1 MKIHDLTLQNFKAFK
16 DKEQFLFE
24 GKNILAYGAN
34 GSGKSS
40 LFKAM
45 RYLFNSSVQDEA
57 DVRNYFDR
65 THPETVKNLFAAADA
80 QSYVKITT
88 RATIGAGNTT
98 SNEYTFSDKKR
109 PNVRAMQDALLLSE
123 FINYRLLFNFSQFG
137 DYEDANIYDAIKRE
151 FFPIWYD
158 TEGKAPQ
165 EYLSSDKM
173 VTYLPFSETKTLR
186 SLEAWHNQL
195 EDELKYLRGKR
206 YKADS
211 SGRVYNMHPQS
222 PPYRRMLAKF
232 DLFNAKLKS
241 LLSAITRT
249 SNMYLK
255 TFLRIPGIE
264 LRFEYRTQLGPDTDN
279 ARHWDLNRP
288 VIRLVLRV
296 QGETIE
302 RPHTFLNEAR
312 LTALA
317 FSIRMAAFSQRLQ
330 QDKGLKVLVL
340 DDILMSMDM
349 SNRFQFFQFILTD
362 PLLKDHQKIILT
374 HERDLYDQI
383 WAMIRSYSELSDKD
397 WKRFELY
404 ESTIDPKGQY
414 HNPTLI
420 IDSKND
426 REKADAYFRLKDYPT
441 SSIYYRKA
449 IEGKLKHLLEGTS
462 YALEERAGVARNA
475 TTLEPLRKAA
485 LALFRDKG
493 LDATPLENLGILRL
507 VLNYAAHDNVRSA
520 LFRHELLTIQQVLE
534 ELDEVRKLTVIKKHR
549 PLNINYL
556 HVYSQKVAASIGV
569 ELKDPL
575 MAYVQGPARHPHL
588 RSRQELTASF
598 ITTAGKLTFLNI
610 NDKAIAP
617 TLNSHYQE
625 GQDIEVTSFEETD
638 SQWLSDYKV
647 EFYNN
652 RGQSLIDNI
661 KQQFARSTP
670 ES

>member
-1 MKIHDLTLQNFKAFK
+1 MKIHSLTLQNFKAFK
-16 DKEQFLFE
+16 DREQFVFE

-65 THPETVKNLFAAADA
+65 THPETVKNIFAAADA
-80 QSYVKITT
+80 QSFVKITT

-98 SNEYTFSDKKR
+98 SNEYIFSDKKR
-109 PNVRAMQDALLLSE
+109 PNVREMQDALLLSD

-137 DYEDANIYDAIKRE
+137 DYEDANIYEAIKRE

-158 TEGKAPQ
+158 TEGQAPQ
-165 EYLSSDKM
+165 ERLDSSKM
-173 VTYLPFSETKTLR
+173 LAYIPLPETGTLR
-186 SLEAWHNQL
+186 SLAAWHNHL
-195 EDELKYLRGKR
+195 EDELKYLRGKQ

-211 SGRVYNMHPQS
+211 SGRVYNMHPKA
-222 PPYRRMLAKF
+222 PPYKHLLAKF
-232 DLFNAKLKS
+232 ELFNAKLEA
-241 LLSAITRT
+241 LLNDITRT
-249 SNMYLK
+249 SNTYLK
-255 TFLRIPGIE
+255 TFLRMPGIE
-264 LRFEYRTQLGPDTDN
+264 LRFEYRTPLGPDTDN
-279 ARHWDLNRP
+279 VRHWDLNSP

-296 QGETIE
+296 QGEIIQ

-349 SNRFQFFQFILTD
+349 SNRFQFFQFILTH
-362 PLLKDHQKIILT
+362 PLLSDHQKIILT

-383 WAMIRSYSELSDKD
+383 WAMVQSYSELNDKD

-404 ESTIDPKGQY
+404 ESTIDSQGRY

-426 REKADAYFRLKDYPT
+426 REKADAYFNLKDYPT

-449 IEGKLKHLLEGTS
+449 IEGKLKHLLEGTG
-462 YALEERAGVARNA
+462 YALEERAGVARHV

-485 LALFRDKG
+485 LDLFRDKS

-507 VLNYAAHDNVRSA
+507 VLNHAAHDNVRSA

-534 ELDEVRKLTVIKKHR
+534 ELDGVRKLTVIKKYQ
-549 PLNINYL
+549 PLNITYL
-556 HVYSQKVAASIGV
+556 HAATQKVAASIGV
-569 ELKDPL
+569 ELEDPL

-588 RSRQELTASF
+588 RNNQELAASF

-610 NDKAIAP
+610 NDNAIAP
-617 TLNSHYQE
+617 ILNLHYQE
-625 GQDIEVTSFEETD
+625 GQDIDVTSFEKTD
-638 SQWLSDYKV
+638 SQGLSDYKV
-647 EFYNN
+647 EFHNN

-661 KQQFARSTP
+661 KQQFARSMR
-670 ES
+670 